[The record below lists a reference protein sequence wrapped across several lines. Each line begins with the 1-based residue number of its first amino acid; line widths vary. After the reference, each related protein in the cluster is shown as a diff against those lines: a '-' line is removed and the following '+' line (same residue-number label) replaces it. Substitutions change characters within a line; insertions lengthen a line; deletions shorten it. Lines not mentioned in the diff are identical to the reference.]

1 MDAGD
6 TSDTQLESCPA
17 TVFLDT
23 SVLLNFVHRGMERDF
38 TSYLLSEKGPS
49 PIIGVTA
56 RDEIEAVRERRTD
69 IYADFVDFL
78 LANDGRIEEYDPT
91 ERRPYFQGNDRSH
104 VETIQMRL
112 AQLDDRA
119 EIQRRLR
126 RFVREAERRL
136 EHLLD
141 EVIPDALFDQQPGL
155 MLIFALQEII
165 QNDDDCSVI
174 GDAALWAA
182 EDSDSS
188 GVFLTMDREDLLEM
202 EAEINSTLREKRDSS
217 WELRIRHPTAI
228 EEFEPVVT
236 SRE

>member
-1 MDAGD
+1 
-6 TSDTQLESCPA
+6 
-17 TVFLDT
+17 
-23 SVLLNFVHRGMERDF
+23 
-38 TSYLLSEKGPS
+38 
-49 PIIGVTA
+49 
-56 RDEIEAVRERRTD
+56 
-69 IYADFVDFL
+69 
-78 LANDGRIEEYDPT
+78 
-91 ERRPYFQGNDRSH
+91 
-104 VETIQMRL
+104 MRL

-126 RFVREAERRL
+126 RFVRAAERRL

-141 EVIPDALFDQQPGL
+141 EVIPEVLFDQQPGL

-165 QNDDDCSVI
+165 QNDDDCSVV

-182 EDSDSS
+182 EGSDSS